1 MAKHPG
7 RKKLKLPSTSHL
19 HLRKEAARS
28 KIGGKIQAHPE
39 RSPLYTR
46 GRVFDSG
53 ISHLF
58 SDEHRW
64 QRWLDVWAALAI
76 AQAEFDM
83 IPMEAAKRIVEYAD
97 IKLLDVDR
105 IRSINDKK
113 SHKIMGHLEVLSE
126 AVGEPYGGMIHKGA
140 TAENIHKTGDTLVL
154 RDASEIILGLIGD
167 TFDALEVLALEGK
180 DMVCAGRTHG
190 QQGIP
195 ITFGFKVAGWIDEL
209 ASHVK
214 KFEQEGPDMFTA
226 MMGGAVGNFESLGEK
241 GPDVQARMAE
251 LLNLKPM
258 DVPSRATSNEQLQ
271 YVFLLS
277 SVASTYGKI
286 AKELYTL
293 MQTEVGEV
301 CEPIP
306 TETVGSS
313 AMPQKR
319 NPQLLDDCIALTEE
333 IFGCVPLAL
342 RGTQHDHEA
351 NGANTTMTDE
361 AVKNAS
367 ILTGYLLTRMH
378 IILSGLTLNEERM
391 RDNLDLTGG
400 LINAATVMEAL
411 TEKNGGNRENAHVL
425 IYQAAQTAQSQ
436 EIPFKDVLLANPKIT
451 QHLNDDNLSQLLA
464 PEAHLGLSVSM
475 AETAAGKASF
485 LAEKLKSF
493 HL

>member
-1 MAKHPG
+1 M
-7 RKKLKLPSTSHL
+7 
-19 HLRKEAARS
+19 
-28 KIGGKIQAHPE
+28 
-39 RSPLYTR
+39 
-46 GRVFDSG
+46 
-53 ISHLF
+53 
-58 SDEHRW
+58 
-64 QRWLDVWAALAI
+64 
-76 AQAEFDM
+76 
-83 IPMEAAKRIVEYAD
+83 
-97 IKLLDVDR
+97 
-105 IRSINDKK
+105 
-113 SHKIMGHLEVLSE
+113 
-126 AVGEPYGGMIHKGA
+126 
-140 TAENIHKTGDTLVL
+140 
-154 RDASEIILGLIGD
+154 GLIGD

-190 QQGIP
+190 QQCVP

-306 TETVGSS
+306 AETVGSS

-451 QHLNDDNLSQLLA
+451 QHLNDDKLSQLLA

-485 LAEKLKSF
+485 LAEKLKTF